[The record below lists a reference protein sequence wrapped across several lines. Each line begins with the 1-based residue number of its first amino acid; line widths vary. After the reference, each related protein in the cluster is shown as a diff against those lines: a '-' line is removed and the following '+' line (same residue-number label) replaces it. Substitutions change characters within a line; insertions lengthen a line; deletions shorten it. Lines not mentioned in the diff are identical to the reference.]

1 MPSRSRTAKIDP
13 LCEAAVELAGEVALE
28 AAGVMGVGDHLG
40 CRAEG
45 ERVASHLFACPHP
58 GYRGWQWSVTVARA
72 SRAKTVTVNEVVLL
86 PGPGALQAASW
97 LPWTDRIQ
105 PGDVTPGVMMPSPEE
120 DPRLEPGYTGGELAA
135 DAEPAEQSLARSV
148 VAELG
153 LGRERL
159 LSFVGRQ
166 EAIERWL
173 AGPGGPDNDMT
184 RLAPD
189 VCETCGFFVRL
200 QASLGVLFGVCA
212 NAYSPSDGSVVS
224 IDHGCGAHS
233 SVTAMKR
240 AELPGPAWETIEWDE
255 PTTLFD

>member
-1 MPSRSRTAKIDP
+1 MSSRSRAAKVDP
-13 LCEAAVELAGEVALE
+13 LCEAAVEFAREVALD

-72 SRAKTVTVNEVVLL
+72 LRAKTVTVNEVVLL

-97 LPWTDRIQ
+97 LPWTDRVQ

-189 VCETCGFFVRL
+189 VCDTC
-200 QASLGVLFGVCA
+200 
-212 NAYSPSDGSVVS
+212 
-224 IDHGCGAHS
+224 
-233 SVTAMKR
+233 
-240 AELPGPAWETIEWDE
+240 
-255 PTTLFD
+255 